1 MGVAGQEEEED
12 SEPEPEPEGEP
23 EPEIGKYD
31 TREYY
36 TGKYYTRATTSE
48 LNWALECYVCTYEDD
63 EAACAANQ
71 TTDSNV
77 ETCAPGMHCSVRLT
91 PDFFSIIKDPF
102 SDDIFQTW
110 WWNSSLST
118 RLLKTMLKGMNRI
131 MHVGQCGER
140 SIRLGVSP

>member
-23 EPEIGKYD
+23 EPEIGKYC

-36 TGKYYTRATTSE
+36 TGKYYTCATTSE

-63 EAACAANQ
+63 EAVCATNQ

-91 PDFFSIIKDPF
+91 PEFFNF
-102 SDDIFQTW
+102 RIFLD
-110 WWNSSLST
+110 NK
-118 RLLKTMLKGMNRI
+118 KTIFRRHISNMMMELIFINEVAQNHAQRY
-131 MHVGQCGER
+131 E
-140 SIRLGVSP
+140 

>member
-23 EPEIGKYD
+23 EPEIGKYHTQKYF
-31 TREYY
+31 TR
-36 TGKYYTRATTSE
+36 KYYTHATVSE

-71 TTDSNV
+71 TDDSNV

-91 PDFFSIIKDPF
+91 WYQP
-102 SDDIFQTW
+102 
-110 WWNSSLST
+110 L
-118 RLLKTMLKGMNRI
+118 LLKNILRQHISNTMMEPIFINEVAQNHAQRY
-131 MHVGQCGER
+131 E
-140 SIRLGVSP
+140 